1 MGLLN
6 RLAVLLGFLNR
17 QAASKNETIPEP
29 HLLLTYEGIPF
40 FEFYLQCRFAK
51 AA

>member
-1 MGLLN
+1 MGPLN
-6 RLAVLLGFLNR
+6 RLAVLPVFQNR

-29 HLLLTYEGIPF
+29 HLLLTYEGFPF
-40 FEFYLQCRFAK
+40 FEYYLQCRFAK